1 MVDGCT
7 DPLSGRFRSPPM
19 IGRDAELAAL
29 LAAVRQPPSAVFV
42 EGQAGVGKS
51 RLVTEFAAAAARD
64 GVPRVVTGSCQPL
77 PDPFPYGVLLDCL
90 SQCGDLLVGPGPVTG
105 ALRDHLPE
113 LADRLPPA
121 PRTLGDPGA
130 ERHRVFR
137 AVRDLL
143 GSLGPVVLV
152 LEDLQWA
159 DENTRRVL
167 RFVLANPP
175 PDLSI
180 VATYRREDLPSVA
193 PLGHS
198 FHLPHAV
205 TGLDLVLRPLGAAD
219 VRAVIDALVG
229 ATVTSRRF
237 AEAVLRATAGI
248 PFVVEE
254 TVRALSDPMRDARAE
269 GDVAWRVL
277 DRIDVPASVADV
289 ITERLGALPDAA
301 RILTEA
307 AAVLGVPETPEVLGA
322 VAGGVTA
329 PHLIAAAE
337 SGVLVEEAANRYGFR
352 YDIAR
357 RAVYASLSGPRRR
370 ELHERALAALSALD
384 HAPAASLSAHAKAA
398 GMKAEWLRYSELA
411 AKVAEDANDVAS
423 AVDLLVEVLGDAE
436 TSPEVANR
444 LAAKLG
450 DYALT
455 GLPGGMMTARVE
467 SLLSD
472 PRLAPD
478 VRAQVHLWFGL
489 LLQRETGSID
499 RGAEEI
505 DLALGLLGDQPERTV
520 RGMAAMA
527 GPYLGS
533 ASIAEHQKSLD
544 RVEGILDHLPTRALR
559 TALLATTLG
568 GRLIVGDPS
577 TWGRIARLP
586 SPSDVHEP
594 DELHHLA
601 RAHCNL
607 ADACSWIGHYS
618 RAREFLYD
626 GITLAKRSG
635 SSYVVGTAEATAARL
650 DWLSGRWQGLEQRLD
665 RLIET
670 YADLLLTTDLH
681 LTRGWLAAARGEWV
695 RAEGAFQAATGSHPT
710 TQVFPVGISAAGGM
724 AGMFLSRGKAAAA
737 EEHVRRG
744 VTMLRNKGAWMWS
757 GDILPQAV
765 DYHLTVGDVD
775 AARLLVSETA
785 TGLREVDAP
794 LAQAGLTAC
803 RARLTAAANDRDE
816 ADRLYR
822 EAIDLHWDLGL
833 SYRATQL
840 AEQAEGET
848 FTDAAALEALTQ
860 TYDSLGATVDAAR
873 CRHRARSTGTA
884 TPSPRGRRGY
894 GSELSPR
901 EQDVARLL
909 AGGHTNQ
916 DIAQALFLSR
926 RTVEEYVVK
935 VRRKLNVSSRH
946 DVHL

>member
-1 MVDGCT
+1 
-7 DPLSGRFRSPPM
+7 M

-29 LAAVRQPPSAVFV
+29 LDAVRNPPSVVFV

-51 RLVTEFAAAAARD
+51 RLVTEFAAAAAR
-64 GVPRVVTGSCQPL
+64 GGAPRVIRGSCQPL
-77 PDPFPYGVLLDCL
+77 PAPFPYGVLLDCL
-90 SQCGDLLVGPGPVTG
+90 SQCGDLLREPGPVTG

-121 PRTLGDPGA
+121 PRTLGDPDA
-130 ERHRVFR
+130 ERHRIFR

-143 GSLGPVVLV
+143 RSLGPAVLV

-159 DENTRRVL
+159 DEKTRRVL
-167 RFVLANPP
+167 RFVLADPP
-175 PDLSI
+175 PELSI

-193 PLGHS
+193 PFGHA
-198 FHLPHAV
+198 FHLPHGV
-205 TGLDLVLRPLGAAD
+205 TGVDLVLRPFGATE
-219 VRAVIDALVG
+219 VRAMIDELVG
-229 ATVTSRRF
+229 AAVTSHRF
-237 AEAVLRATAGI
+237 AEAVLHETAGI

-254 TVRALSDPMRDARAE
+254 TVRALSDPVRDVRAE
-269 GDVAWRVL
+269 GDLAQRIL
-277 DRIDVPASVADV
+277 AGIDVPPSVADT
-289 ITERLGALPDAA
+289 IKERLAALPGAA

-307 AAVLGVPETPEVLGA
+307 AAVLEVPETLEVLSA
-322 VAGGVTA
+322 VAGEATA
-329 PHLIAAAE
+329 AHLIASVE
-337 SGVLVEEAANRYGFR
+337 SGVLVEETANRYGFR
-352 YDIAR
+352 HNIAR
-357 RAVYASLSGPRRR
+357 RAVYASLPGPRRR
-370 ELHERALAALSALD
+370 ELHERALTTLSALD
-384 HAPAASLSAHAKAA
+384 RVPVARLCAHAKAA
-398 GMKAEWLRYSELA
+398 GLKAEWLRYSELA
-411 AKVAEDANDVAS
+411 AKAAEDANDVS
-423 AVDLLVEVLGDAE
+423 TAVDLLVEVLSDAE

-444 LAAKLG
+444 LATKLC
-450 DYALT
+450 DHALT
-455 GLPGGMMTARVE
+455 GLPGGMMTARIE
-467 SLLSD
+467 SLLAD

-489 LLQRETGSID
+489 LLQRETGSVD

-505 DLALGLLGDQPERTV
+505 ALALGLLGDQPERTV

-533 ASIAEHQKSLD
+533 ASIAEHQRSLD
-544 RVEGILDHLPTRALR
+544 RVEGVIDHLPTRDLR

-568 GRLIVGDPS
+568 GRLIAGDPS
-577 TWGRIARLP
+577 TWERIARLP
-586 SPSDVHEP
+586 SPSDVHDPE
-594 DELHHLA
+594 ELHHLA

-607 ADACSWIGHYS
+607 ADACSWIGHYA
-618 RAREFLYD
+618 RAREFLRD
-626 GITLAKRSG
+626 GIVLAKRVG
-635 SSYVVGTAEATAARL
+635 SSYVVGTAEATAVRL
-650 DWLSGRWQGLEQRLD
+650 DWLSGRWQGLGQRLD

-695 RAEGAFQAATGSHPT
+695 RAEEAFQAATGAHPAA
-710 TQVFPVGISAAGGM
+710 QVFPVGISAAGGM
-724 AGMFLSRGKAAAA
+724 AGMLLSRGKAAAA

-744 VTMLRNKGAWMWS
+744 VTMLRSKGAWVWS

-765 DYHLTVGDVD
+765 DYYLAVGDVG

-785 TGLREVDAP
+785 TGLRGVDAP
-794 LAQAGLTAC
+794 LAQAGLAAC
-803 RARLTAAANDRDE
+803 RARLTAVTNDRDE

-822 EAIDLHWDLGL
+822 EAIELHWDLGL

-848 FTDAAALEALTQ
+848 ITDAAVLEALTQ
-860 TYDSLGATVDAAR
+860 TYDALGATVDAAR

-909 AGGHTNQ
+909 AGGHTNRE
-916 DIAQALFLSR
+916 IAQALFLSR

-935 VRRKLNVSSRH
+935 VRRKLNASSRH

>member
-1 MVDGCT
+1 MVDGCA

-29 LAAVRQPPSAVFV
+29 LAAAGHPPSAVFV

-51 RLVTEFAAAAARD
+51 RLVTEFAAAAARA
-64 GVPRVVTGSCQPL
+64 GAPRVVMGSCQPL
-77 PDPFPYGVLLDCL
+77 PEPFPYGVLLDCL
-90 SQCGDLLVGPGPVTG
+90 SQCGDLLVEPGPVTG

-121 PRTLGDPGA
+121 PRILGDPGA
-130 ERHRVFR
+130 ERHRIFR
-137 AVRDLL
+137 AVRELL
-143 GSLGPVVLV
+143 RSLGPIVLV

-159 DENTRRVL
+159 DEKTRRVL
-167 RFVLANPP
+167 RFVLADPP
-175 PDLSI
+175 PDLAI
-180 VATYRREDLPSVA
+180 VVTYRREELPA
-193 PLGHS
+193 MGPLGHT
-198 FHLPHAV
+198 FHRPHGV
-205 TGLDLVLRPLGAAD
+205 TQLDLALRPFGAAD
-219 VRAVIDALVG
+219 VRAMIDALVG

-237 AEAVLRATAGI
+237 AEAVLHETAGI
-248 PFVVEE
+248 PFVIEG
-254 TVRALSDPMRDARAE
+254 TVQALRDPMRDVRAE
-269 GDVAWRVL
+269 GDSARRVL
-277 DRIDVPASVADV
+277 EGIDVPASVADA
-289 ITERLGALPDAA
+289 IKERLGALTDAA
-301 RILTEA
+301 RTLTEA
-307 AAVLGVPETPEVLGA
+307 AAVLGVPETPEVLGV
-322 VAGGVTA
+322 VAGEVTA
-329 PHLIAAAE
+329 AHLIASVE
-337 SGVLVEEAANRYGFR
+337 SGVLVEEPANRYGFR
-352 YDIAR
+352 YDLAR
-357 RAVYASLSGPRRR
+357 RAVYASLPGPRRR
-370 ELHERALAALSALD
+370 ELHERAFVALSALD
-384 HAPAASLSAHAKAA
+384 HTPVARLSAHAKAA
-398 GMKAEWLRYSELA
+398 GRKAEWLRYSELA
-411 AKVAEDANDVAS
+411 AKVAEDANDVSS
-423 AVDLLVEVLGDAE
+423 AVDLLTEVLHDAE

-444 LAAKLG
+444 LATKLC
-450 DYALT
+450 DHALT

-489 LLQRETGSID
+489 LLQRETGSVE

-505 DLALGLLGDQPERTV
+505 ALALGLLGDQPERTV

-544 RVEGILDHLPTRALR
+544 QVEGILDHLPTQASR

-577 TWGRIARLP
+577 TWGRISRLP
-586 SPSDVHEP
+586 SPSDVHDPE
-594 DELHHLA
+594 ELHHLA

-607 ADACSWIGHYS
+607 ADACSWIGHYA
-618 RAREFLYD
+618 RAREFLRD
-626 GITLAKRSG
+626 GITLAKRVG

-650 DWLSGRWQGLEQRLD
+650 DWLGGRWQGLEQRLD
-665 RLIET
+665 SLIET

-695 RAEGAFQAATGSHPT
+695 RAEEAFQAATGSHPT
-710 TQVFPVGISAAGGM
+710 AQIFPVGISAAGGM

-737 EEHVRRG
+737 EEHVRHG
-744 VTMLRNKGAWMWS
+744 VTMLRSKNAWVWS

-765 DYHLTVGDVD
+765 DYYLAVGDVD

-785 TGLREVDAP
+785 DGLRGVDAP
-794 LAQAGLTAC
+794 LAQAGLAAC
-803 RARLTAAANDRDE
+803 RARLTAATNDHHE
-816 ADRLYR
+816 AGRLYR

-848 FTDAAALEALTQ
+848 LTDSAVLEALTQ
-860 TYDSLGATVDAAR
+860 SYDSLGATVDAAR

-909 AGGHTNQ
+909 SGGHTNQ
-916 DIAQALFLSR
+916 EIAQALFLSR

>member
-1 MVDGCT
+1 MREF
-7 DPLSGRFRSPPM
+7 PLQPIPPPM

-29 LAAVRQPPSAVFV
+29 LGAVRNPPSVAFV

-51 RLVTEFAAAAARD
+51 RLVAEFAAAAARD
-64 GVPRVVTGSCQPL
+64 GAPRVIMGSCQPL
-77 PDPFPYGVLLDCL
+77 PAPFPYGVLFDCL
-90 SQCGDLLVGPGPVTG
+90 SQCGDLLREPGPVTG

-113 LADRLPPA
+113 LADHLPPA
-121 PRTLGDPGA
+121 PRALGDPDA
-130 ERHRVFR
+130 ERHRIFR

-143 GSLGPVVLV
+143 RSLGPAVLV

-159 DENTRRVL
+159 DEKTRRVL
-167 RFVLANPP
+167 RFVLADPP

-193 PLGHS
+193 PLGHA
-198 FHLPHAV
+198 FHVPHGV
-205 TGLDLVLRPLGAAD
+205 TGVDLVLRPFGVTD
-219 VRAVIDALVG
+219 VRAMIDALVG
-229 ATVTSRRF
+229 AVVTSHRF
-237 AEAVLRATAGI
+237 AEAVLDETAGI

-254 TVRALSDPMRDARAE
+254 TVRALSDPMRDVRAE
-269 GDVAWRVL
+269 GDSARRVL
-277 DRIDVPASVADV
+277 AGIDVPPSVTDT
-289 ITERLGALPDAA
+289 IKERLATLPGAA
-301 RILTEA
+301 RILVEA
-307 AAVLGVPETPEVLGA
+307 AAVLGVPETLEVLSA
-322 VAGGVTA
+322 VAGEATA
-329 PHLIAAAE
+329 AHLVASVD
-337 SGVLVEEAANRYGFR
+337 SGVLVEETATRYGFR
-352 YDIAR
+352 HNIAR
-357 RAVYASLSGPRRR
+357 RAVYASLPGPRRR
-370 ELHERALAALSALD
+370 ELHERALTALSALG
-384 HAPAASLSAHAKAA
+384 HAPVARLCTHAKAA
-398 GMKAEWLRYSELA
+398 GMKADWLRYSELA
-411 AKVAEDANDVAS
+411 AKVAEDANDVS
-423 AVDLLVEVLGDAE
+423 TAVDLLVEVLSDAD
-436 TSPEVANR
+436 TGPEVANR
-444 LAAKLG
+444 LATKLC
-450 DYALT
+450 DHALT

-467 SLLSD
+467 SLLAD
-472 PRLAPD
+472 PRLVPD

-489 LLQRETGSID
+489 LLQRETGSVD

-505 DLALGLLGDQPERTV
+505 ALALGLLGDQPERTV

-533 ASIAEHQKSLD
+533 ASIAEHQRSLD
-544 RVEGILDHLPTRALR
+544 RVEEVIDHLPTRELR

-568 GRLIVGDPS
+568 GRLIAGDPS
-577 TWGRIARLP
+577 TWDRIARLP
-586 SPSDVHEP
+586 SPSDVHDPE
-594 DELHHLA
+594 ELHHLA

-607 ADACSWIGHYS
+607 ADACSWIGHYA
-618 RAREFLYD
+618 RAREFLRD
-626 GITLAKRSG
+626 GIVLAKRVG

-650 DWLSGRWQGLEQRLD
+650 DWLSGRWSGLGQRLD

-695 RAEGAFQAATGSHPT
+695 RAAEAFQAATGAHPSA
-710 TQVFPVGISAAGGM
+710 QVFPVGISAAGGM
-724 AGMFLSRGKAAAA
+724 VGMLLSRGKAAAA

-744 VTMLRNKGAWMWS
+744 VTMLRSKGAWVWS

-765 DYHLTVGDVD
+765 DYHLAVGDVG

-785 TGLREVDAP
+785 TGLRGVDAP
-794 LAQAGLTAC
+794 LAQAGLAAC
-803 RARLTAAANDRDE
+803 RARLTAATNDRDE

-848 FTDAAALEALTQ
+848 LTDATVLEALTQ
-860 TYDSLGATVDAAR
+860 TYDALGATVDAAR

-909 AGGHTNQ
+909 AGGHTNRE
-916 DIAQALFLSR
+916 IAQALFLSR

-946 DVHL
+946 DVRL